1 MIYTRGCCRERSV
14 HLSNH
19 PITVQRKN
27 GKIYY
32 SADNS
37 WLIGV
42 TDRVKGNRL
51 VLLPTSTDNL
61 YTEWD
66 FQPDGGITLHSDPTL
81 AIDCGTVSAE
91 QYLYL
96 NTYKKNN
103 ASASQQWQ
111 FDPQSDDAQSGYIEN
126 VSNSQLVFDLQWRNV
141 AKGTYI
147 WTYTANASDAEIW
160 PGSRPAGFVQE
171 VT

>member
-1 MIYTRGCCRERSV
+1 MAKFITRPTTAGS
-14 HLSNH
+14 SAS
-19 PITVQRKN
+19 PIASKATGWCSFPPVRTTQ
-27 GKIYY
+27 
-32 SADNS
+32 S
-37 WLIGV
+37 
-42 TDRVKGNRL
+42 
-51 VLLPTSTDNL
+51 
-61 YTEWD
+61 TEWD

-160 PGSRPAGFVQE
+160 AGSRPAGFVQE

>member
-1 MIYTRGCCRERSV
+1 MA
-14 HLSNH
+14 
-19 PITVQRKN
+19 
-27 GKIYY
+27 KIFY

-66 FQPDGGITLHSDPTL
+66 FQPDGAITLHSDPTL

-91 QYLYL
+91 QYLTL

-111 FDPQSDDAQSGYIEN
+111 FDPQSDDPQSGYIEN

-147 WTYTANASDAEIW
+147 WTYAANASDAEIW
-160 PGSRPAGFVQE
+160 SPVPVPQDSFKK
-171 VT
+171 

>member
-1 MIYTRGCCRERSV
+1 MRLLSGKKRSFIDS
-14 HLSNH
+14 SNY
-19 PITVQRKN
+19 RSEEKMA
-27 GKIYY
+27 KIYY

-42 TDRVKGNRL
+42 TDRVQGNRL

-126 VSNSQLVFDLQWRNV
+126 VGNSQLVFDLQWRNV

-147 WTYTANASDAEIW
+147 WTFTANASDAEIW
-160 PGSRPAGFVQE
+160 SPVPVPQDSFKK
-171 VT
+171 